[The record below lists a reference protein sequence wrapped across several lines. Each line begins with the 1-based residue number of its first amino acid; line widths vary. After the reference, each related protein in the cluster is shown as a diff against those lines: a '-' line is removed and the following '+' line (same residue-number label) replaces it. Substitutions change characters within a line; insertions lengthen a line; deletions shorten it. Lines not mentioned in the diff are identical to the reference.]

1 MRKRLQLVLAFALV
15 AATAC
20 VLPATAAAPRV
31 WLASES
37 PLAVRGTGFHPQTRI
52 TVTVAKAKQSF
63 RKTTSSGV
71 AGGFVARFSVR
82 LSTRCGTVV
91 VIADDGQRLP
101 RRMAHG
107 RERLRRDPHPA
118 QLASD
123 FGRATV
129 VRLIRWSPLK
139 AVTACATPCPW

>member
-1 MRKRLQLVLAFALV
+1 MRKRLQLVLCLALV
-15 AATAC
+15 AAAAC

-63 RKTTSSGV
+63 RKTSTSGV
-71 AGGFVARFSVR
+71 AGGFVVRFSVR

-91 VIADDGQRLP
+91 VIADDGRGSRAVWRMVANDCGGIRIP
-101 RRMAHG
+101 R
-107 RERLRRDPHPA
+107 
-118 QLASD
+118 S
-123 FGRATV
+123 
-129 VRLIRWSPLK
+129 
-139 AVTACATPCPW
+139 